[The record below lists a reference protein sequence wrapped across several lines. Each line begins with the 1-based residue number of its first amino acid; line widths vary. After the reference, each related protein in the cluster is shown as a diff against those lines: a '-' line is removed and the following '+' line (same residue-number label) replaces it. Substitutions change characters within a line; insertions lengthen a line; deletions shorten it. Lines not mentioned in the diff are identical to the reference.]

1 MSNSLEFSINAK
13 DNTSKVVDT
22 VNKKINNFGNDL
34 AKMALGVA
42 GPMALVQAGISAIGN
57 AIDEYKQ
64 KVAEAIKFGAELP
77 NQAKALNISVEE
89 YQRLGSAADAA
100 GVGINEVAQA
110 YVEVR
115 KAIDAAKDPTSSQ
128 AAALQ
133 ALGFAA
139 ADIAAGAIKPI
150 EVIERLGRAMA
161 TGADDAT
168 QFKIASGLLGSS
180 VEKLIPILRK
190 AQEATQGYTDAGDVL
205 SEEEAAILRDF
216 EMQKKKAELQ
226 EKVEE
231 ARKEA
236 RDKIQAD
243 PGKLIRGA
251 GFNPKFRAAAQS
263 LFPDIDAAEARK
275 QFGGSVAADL
285 AMSERGYGR
294 VQTEDGRQI
303 YAKEVMKLSDI
314 EKDLIIKEYG
324 RQEAARKDAEA
335 AAKAAADK
343 EAAAKLKAIA
353 DEAAAKKQK
362 DKEAADA
369 AKAEADKKKKA
380 DDDAAKAAAER
391 KKEEEDKAKREK
403 DELGKALDAEQKAKE
418 AASKFTGSSLRDIGG
433 ALAGEAITSGIDY
446 QAAALDISQ
455 KILIE
460 LQKLNVKTLPEV
472 PDTNFTKPST
482 SRGGTYTV

>member
-22 VNKKINNFGNDL
+22 VNKKINSFGSDL

-42 GPMALVQAGISAIGN
+42 GPMALVQAGISAIGS
-57 AIDEYKQ
+57 AIEEYKQ

-89 YQRLGSAADAA
+89 YQRLGSAAEAA
-100 GVGINEVAQA
+100 GVGIDTVAQA

-139 ADIAAGAIKPI
+139 SDIAAGAVKPI
-150 EVIERLGRAMA
+150 EVIERLGRAMS

-205 SEEEAAILRDF
+205 SEEEAAILRED
-216 EMQKKKAELQ
+216 EMNTKKKELKEKVEKAREKAREKMFQGEAGQGRQAIKAELFPTLT
-226 EKVEE
+226 EE
-231 ARKEA
+231 EM
-236 RDKIQAD
+236 
-243 PGKLIRGA
+243 
-251 GFNPKFRAAAQS
+251 
-263 LFPDIDAAEARK
+263 RK
-275 QFGGSVAADL
+275 QSGGS
-285 AMSERGYGR
+285 MIMEGYGR
-294 VQTEDGRQI
+294 RINYKEGRRVEDT
-303 YAKEVMKLSDI
+303 YVKDTLTDE
-314 EKDLIIKEYG
+314 EKDLIIKEYAD
-324 RQEAARKDAEA
+324 RAKARKEKEAADAQA
-335 AAKAAADK
+335 AAK
-343 EAAAKLKAIA
+343 EAAEKLKKIA

-362 DKEAADA
+362 EKETADA
-369 AKAEADKKKKA
+369 AKAKEKA
-380 DDDAAKAAAER
+380 DADAVKEKEKADADAAKIAAD
-391 KKEEEDKAKREK
+391 KEKQKK
-403 DELGKALDAEQKAKE
+403 DELGKALDAEAKAAE
-418 AASKFTGSSLRDIGG
+418 AAGKFTGSSLRDIGG
-433 ALAGEAITSGIDY
+433 ALAGEAMTSGIDY

-472 PDTNFTKPST
+472 PDTNFTKPT
-482 SRGGTYTV
+482 RVGGTFTA

>member
-22 VNKKINNFGNDL
+22 VNKKINSFGSDL

-57 AIDEYKQ
+57 AIEEYKQ
-64 KVAEAIKFGAELP
+64 KVAEAVKFGSELP

-89 YQRLGSAADAA
+89 YQRLGSAAEAA
-100 GVGINEVAQA
+100 GVGIDTVAQA

-139 ADIAAGAIKPI
+139 SDIAAGAIKPI
-150 EVIERLGRAMA
+150 EVIERLGRAMS

-205 SEEEAAILRDF
+205 SEEEAAILRED
-216 EMQKKKAELQ
+216 EMNTKKEELK
-226 EKVEE
+226 EKVETARE
-231 ARKEA
+231 KAREKMFEGPQGQGRREVMKELFPTLTEEEMRKQSGGSMMLEGYGQRINYKEGRRVADTFVKDKLTDEERDLIIREYAAREKARKE
-236 RDKIQAD
+236 K
-243 PGKLIRGA
+243 
-251 GFNPKFRAAAQS
+251 
-263 LFPDIDAAEARK
+263 E
-275 QFGGSVAADL
+275 AAD
-285 AMSERGYGR
+285 A
-294 VQTEDGRQI
+294 Q
-303 YAKEVMKLSDI
+303 
-314 EKDLIIKEYG
+314 
-324 RQEAARKDAEA
+324 A
-335 AAKAAADK
+335 AAKEAADK
-343 EAAAKLKAIA
+343 LKKIA

-362 DKEAADA
+362 EKETADA
-369 AKAEADKKKKA
+369 AKVEADKKKEAEKE
-380 DDDAAKAAAER
+380 AAKAAADK
-391 KKEEEDKAKREK
+391 KKEEDDKAKKEK
-403 DELGKALDAEQKAKE
+403 DELGKALDAEAKAAE
-418 AASKFTGSSLRDIGG
+418 AAGKFTGSSLRDIGG
-433 ALAGEAITSGIDY
+433 ALAGEAMTSGIDY

-472 PDTNFTKPST
+472 PDTNFTKPT
-482 SRGGTYTV
+482 RVGGTFTA

>member
-22 VNKKINNFGNDL
+22 VNKKINSFGTDL

-42 GPMALVQAGISAIGN
+42 GPMALVQAGIAAIGN
-57 AIDEYKQ
+57 AIEEYKQ

-89 YQRLGSAADAA
+89 YQRLGSAAESA
-100 GVGINEVAQA
+100 GVGIDTVAQA

-139 ADIAAGAIKPI
+139 ADIASGAIKPI

-168 QFKIASGLLGSS
+168 QFKIASAVLGNA

-190 AQEATQGYTDAGDVL
+190 AEEATKGYTDAGEGL
-205 SEEEAAILRDF
+205 SEGEAGILAEVEQAKKDT
-216 EMQKKKAELQ
+216 EQNEKVKKAR
-226 EKVEE
+226 EK
-231 ARKEA
+231 AREDMFK
-236 RDKIQAD
+236 DT
-243 PGKLIRGA
+243 A
-251 GFNPKFRAAAQS
+251 GGRSRMAIFREM
-263 LFPDIDAAEARK
+263 FPT
-275 QFGGSVAADL
+275 L
-285 AMSERGYGR
+285 
-294 VQTEDGRQI
+294 TE
-303 YAKEVMKLSDI
+303 KEVRKRTGGTMSLPGYSRQLQFDKKGRRTDDI
-314 EKDLIIKEYG
+314 YVGDTDLLTEYGMDLIIKEYVE
-324 RQEAARKDAEA
+324 REKARKKAEA
-335 AAKAAADK
+335 EAKGLADK
-343 EAAAKLKAIA
+343 EAAAKLQAIA
-353 DEAAAKKQK
+353 DDEAAKKQRAK
-362 DKEAADA
+362 DEDKRLADADA
-369 AKAEADKKKKA
+369 AQMQTLEDEDKRLEDEAKDAKKA
-380 DDDAAKAAAER
+380 AD
-391 KKEEEDKAKREK
+391 DKAKKDK
-403 DELGKALDAEQKAKE
+403 DELGKALDAEAKA
-418 AASKFTGSSLRDIGG
+418 AAENKFTGSSLRDIGG
-433 ALAGEAITSGIDY
+433 ALAGEAMTSGIDY

-472 PDTNFTKPST
+472 PDTNFTKPT
-482 SRGGTYTV
+482 RVGGTFTA

>member
-22 VNKKINNFGNDL
+22 VNKKINSFGSDL

-57 AIDEYKQ
+57 AIEEYKQ

-89 YQRLGSAADAA
+89 YQRLGGAAEAA
-100 GVGINEVAQA
+100 GVGIDQVAQA

-139 ADIAAGAIKPI
+139 ADIASGAIKPI
-150 EVIERLGRAMA
+150 EVIERLGRAMS

-168 QFKIASGLLGSS
+168 QFKIASGLLGAS

-190 AQEATQGYTDAGDVL
+190 AEEATQGYTDSSDVL
-205 SEEEAAILRDF
+205 SAEDAAILRES
-216 EMQKKKAELQ
+216 EMETKKKELN

-231 ARKEA
+231 ARKSA
-236 RDKIQAD
+236 RKKMFE
-243 PGKLIRGA
+243 G
-251 GFNPKFRAAAQS
+251 PKGQGRREVMKE
-263 LFPDIDAAEARK
+263 LFPTLTEEEMRK
-275 QFGGSVAADL
+275 QSGGS
-285 AMSERGYGR
+285 MIMEGYGR
-294 VQTEDGRQI
+294 RINYKEGRRVEDTFVKDRLTD
-303 YAKEVMKLSDI
+303 E
-314 EKDLIIKEYG
+314 ERDLIIKEAAAK
-324 RQEAARKDAEA
+324 EKARKDAEQAAKQA
-335 AAKAAADK
+335 AAK
-343 EAAAKLKAIA
+343 EAAAKLQAIA

-362 DKEAADA
+362 EKQVADA
-369 AKAEADKKKKA
+369 AKEKEKADADAAKEKKKK
-380 DDDAAKAAAER
+380 DDDAAKDAQKAAD
-391 KKEEEDKAKREK
+391 DKAKKEK
-403 DELGKALDAEQKAKE
+403 DELGKALDAEAKAAE
-418 AASKFTGSSLRDIGG
+418 AAGKFTGSSLRDIGG
-433 ALAGEAITSGIDY
+433 ALAGEAMTSGIDY

-472 PDTNFTKPST
+472 PDTNFTKPT
-482 SRGGTYTV
+482 RVGGTFTA

>member
-22 VNKKINNFGNDL
+22 VNKKINNFGSDL

-42 GPMALVQAGISAIGN
+42 GPMALVQAGISAIGG
-57 AIDEYKQ
+57 AIEEYKQ
-64 KVAEAIKFGAELP
+64 KVAEAIKFGSELP
-77 NQAKALNISVEE
+77 NQAKGLNITAEE
-89 YQRLGSAADAA
+89 YQRLGSAAEAA

-110 YVEVR
+110 YIEVR
-115 KAIDAAKDPTSSQ
+115 KAIDAAKDPASSQ
-128 AAALQ
+128 AAALR

-139 ADIAAGAIKPI
+139 EDIAAGVVKPI

-205 SEEEAAILRDF
+205 TEEEAAILRES
-216 EMQKKKAELQ
+216 EMETKKAELQ
-226 EKVEE
+226 EKVQK
-231 ARKEA
+231 ARDAA
-236 RDKIQAD
+236 RDKIFE
-243 PGKLIRGA
+243 GKGGA
-251 GFNPKFRAAAQS
+251 ERQKIAEE
-263 LFPDIDAAEARK
+263 LFPSLSEKEFNAKMAAGEINPRNYSRTFNYK
-275 QFGGSVAADL
+275 DGYRQEDTYEILRLGSY
-285 AMSERGYGR
+285 ER
-294 VQTEDGRQI
+294 
-303 YAKEVMKLSDI
+303 
-314 EKDLIIKEYG
+314 DLIIKEYAA
-324 RQEAARKDAEA
+324 REKARKEKEAADAQA
-335 AAKAAADK
+335 AAKEAADK
-343 EAAAKLKAIA
+343 LKKIA

-369 AKAEADKKKKA
+369 AKAEADNKKEA
-380 DDDAAKAAAER
+380 DKDAAKAAADK
-391 KKEEEDKAKREK
+391 KKEEDDKAKK
-403 DELGKALDAEQKAKE
+403 DKDDLGKALDAEQKAKE
-418 AASKFTGSSLRDIGG
+418 AAGKFTGSSLRDIGG

-446 QAAALDISQ
+446 QAATLDINQ

-472 PDTNFTKPST
+472 PDTNFTKPT
-482 SRGGTYTV
+482 RVGGTFVA

>member
-22 VNKKINNFGNDL
+22 VNKKINSFGTDL

-57 AIDEYKQ
+57 AIEEYKQ
-64 KVAEAIKFGAELP
+64 KVAEAIKFGSELP

-89 YQRLGSAADAA
+89 YQRLGSAAEAA
-100 GVGINEVAQA
+100 GVGIDTVAQA

-139 ADIAAGAIKPI
+139 ADIASGAIKPI

-168 QFKIASGLLGSS
+168 QFKIASGLLGTS

-190 AQEATQGYTDAGDVL
+190 AQEATQGYTDAGDIL
-205 SEEEAAILRDF
+205 SEEEAAILRES
-216 EMQKKKAELQ
+216 EMETKKKELN
-226 EKVEE
+226 EKVEK
-231 ARKEA
+231 ARESA
-236 RDKIQAD
+236 RDKIFK
-243 PGKLIRGA
+243 GKGGA
-251 GFNPKFRAAAQS
+251 ERQKIAEE
-263 LFPDIDAAEARK
+263 LFPTLSEKEFNAK
-275 QFGGSVAADL
+275 VAAGEINQRNYSRTFNYKDGYRQEDTYEIL
-285 AMSERGYGR
+285 RLGSYER
-294 VQTEDGRQI
+294 
-303 YAKEVMKLSDI
+303 
-314 EKDLIIKEYG
+314 DLIIKEY
-324 RQEAARKDAEA
+324 AAREQARKKAEA
-335 AAKAAADK
+335 DAKAAADK
-343 EAAAKLKAIA
+343 EAADKLKAIA

-362 DKEAADA
+362 EKETADA
-369 AKAEADKKKKA
+369 AKEKEKA
-380 DDDAAKAAAER
+380 DADAAKEKEKADADAAKIAAD
-391 KKEEEDKAKREK
+391 KEKQKK
-403 DELGKALDAEQKAKE
+403 DELGKALDAEAKA
-418 AASKFTGSSLRDIGG
+418 ADSVKFTGSSLRDIGG
-433 ALAGEAITSGIDY
+433 ALAGEAMTSGIDY

-460 LQKLNVKTLPEV
+460 LQKLNIKTLPEV
-472 PDTNFTKPST
+472 PDTNFTKPT
-482 SRGGTYTV
+482 RVGGTFTA